1 MTSTSADLQQSFN
14 QKKIQ
19 KYKNLRQS
27 MREKQ
32 MQTHFCIQCNE
43 ATSPLIE
50 LLLDRQFM
58 VHQTKKIWSGRTN
71 ICPNFSHT
79 DTATR
84 RACTRLTSLIELKL
98 TSTNDNLHIRGVL
111 LRMN

>member
-50 LLLDRQFM
+50 LYY
-58 VHQTKKIWSGRTN
+58 
-71 ICPNFSHT
+71 T
-79 DTATR
+79 DDVWFIKQRKYGVAGPIF
-84 RACTRLTSLIELKL
+84 APIFLTQIQQQGEHALA
-98 TSTNDNLHIRGVL
+98 
-111 LRMN
+111 